1 MKLAHV
7 LFGRQT
13 VIAAVAGALML
24 AAPLAVTADAGP
36 EPAAP
41 KPSPSAQAK
50 TASPNTGPAVAG
62 VNCRN
67 GYHCLFY
74 SDVNSSKFE
83 YFDSVDHFNGN
94 RFSGGDGWGAGQLVD
109 NNSWA
114 ASNSSTGNR
123 ESHWYDGQF
132 HSGFLFCV
140 NPGATVHGLPENLKD
155 RVSSLRL
162 RPRTSVRCL
171 SN

>member
-1 MKLAHV
+1 MKLVRAQI
-7 LFGRQT
+7 GRQA
-13 VIAAVAGALML
+13 VIAAVAGALTL
-24 AAPLAVTADAGP
+24 VAPIAVSADTGP
-36 EPAAP
+36 APAAP
-41 KPSPSAQAK
+41 KPGAAAEAGTDSAGSGPSA
-50 TASPNTGPAVAG
+50 AG
-62 VNCRN
+62 INCRD
-67 GYHCLFY
+67 GYHCLFF
-74 SDVNSSKFE
+74 SSVNSSKHE
-83 YFDSVDHFNGN
+83 YFDSVDHFNGD
-94 RFSGGDGWGAGQLVD
+94 RFSGGNGSGDGALVD

-140 NPGATVHGLPENLKD
+140 NPGATVHDLGAFRD

-162 RPRTSVRCL
+162 RPRTSVRCI

>member
-1 MKLAHV
+1 MKLARA
-7 LFGRQT
+7 LTGRQS
-13 VIAAVAGALML
+13 VVAVVAGALML
-24 AAPLAVTADAGP
+24 TAPIAVSADTGP

-41 KPSPSAQAK
+41 KPGTSAKARTAAPSD
-50 TASPNTGPAVAG
+50 PAVAG

-74 SDVNSSKFE
+74 TDVASSKKE
-83 YFDSVDHFNGN
+83 YFDSVDHFNGDT
-94 RFSGGDGWGAGQLVD
+94 FGGGNGDGAGQPVD

-140 NPGATVHGLPENLKD
+140 NPGATVHELPDNLKD

>member
-1 MKLAHV
+1 MKLARV
-7 LFGRQT
+7 RIGRQA
-13 VIAAVAGALML
+13 VIAAVAGALTL
-24 AAPLAVTADAGP
+24 VAPTAVSADTGSA
-36 EPAAP
+36 PAAP
-41 KPSPSAQAK
+41 KAGAAAEADSGPSA
-50 TASPNTGPAVAG
+50 AG

-67 GYHCLFY
+67 GYHCLFF
-74 SDVNSSKFE
+74 SSVNSSKHE
-83 YFDSVDHFNGN
+83 YFDSVDHFNGD
-94 RFSGGDGWGAGQLVD
+94 RFSGGNGAGDGELVD

-140 NPGATVHGLPENLKD
+140 NPGATVHDLGEFRD

-162 RPRTSVRCL
+162 RPRTSVRCI

>member
-1 MKLAHV
+1 MKLAPA
-7 LFGRQT
+7 LFGRQAI
-13 VIAAVAGALML
+13 IAAVAGALML
-24 AAPLAVTADAGP
+24 TAPIAVTA

-41 KPSPSAQAK
+41 RPDKSAEAR
-50 TASPNTGPAVAG
+50 TASQGGPAVAG

-94 RFSGGDGWGAGQLVD
+94 RFSGGDGYGAGQPVD

-155 RVSSLRL
+155 KVSSLRL